1 MQQRAVILFLY
12 QRSTSNALV
21 RCSTPL
27 RGCFLVS
34 HMTLAPQMV
43 ISLSLVA
50 SEARP
55 YEARLFS
62 IDFAQQQHFC
72 AQLAALP
79 KLKAPTSCP
88 PHQRSDA
95 AGAAATALITAPP
108 PMGATA
114 QQLLAR
120 STATYCAARA
130 AAPR

>member
-62 IDFAQQQHFC
+62 IDFAPQQRFC
-72 AQLAALP
+72 ACCSQRCQLKAAL
-79 KLKAPTSCP
+79 LPTSP
-88 PHQRSDA
+88 AQRRAVVRGGDC
-95 AGAAATALITAPP
+95 TH
-108 PMGATA
+108 
-114 QQLLAR
+114 R
-120 STATYCAARA
+120 RA
-130 AAPR
+130 AADAPRQR